1 MKRVRVKQ
9 LGILLV
15 CLLLSTSTSLAQS
28 TKRFS
33 AMFKGEQLAKVLKT
47 ISEKSGVY
55 VEFANEDVGQYRISK
70 NLNNV
75 TATEAILK
83 FSPTQPST
91 TLRQTTVSPFLR
103 KQNKMPMCATAQL
116 LAK

>member
-55 VEFANEDVGQYRISK
+55 VGFANEDVGQYRISK

-75 TATEAILK
+75 TATEAI
-83 FSPTQPST
+83 TQILANTALDYTATNNSI
-91 TLRQTTVSPFLR
+91 TVF
-103 KQNKMPMCATAQL
+103 KKA
-116 LAK
+116 